1 MFCEEPIKAIYA
13 STWDGTYEEFLES
26 EEKPY
31 ADGDV
36 CFFCYYPEPLC
47 CIEPPSRLILE
58 TDSCYLQVDPSGVVT
73 IKKAGPI
80 ATLERPNERLRSFSD
95 EQSSEESGPFFDDYP
110 CTLLVGERLQR
121 VYREEYYLM
130 LQFDD
135 FILQVLRSPVE
146 NYCSHQAAQRN
157 LLYYQIHGCERLLNH
172 RCACGG
178 EPEILKDYTG
188 DYLIRCKAC
197 KQATSASMT
206 VQEAIDNWNQQQKS
220 GKPDLHPLSLP
231 FDDLAQTFGDRIL
244 SFAVNKETA
253 WWLFPSSCDCR
264 DILIQ
269 TEKQEILLEQAHKGE
284 EDVIYFGNPHIID
297 RDQFT
302 WKVLPEANA
311 PIVFDKA
318 LYTESG
324 LLEGLRFRF
333 GETYLFIFGGE
344 HELIMTRGTDPY
356 DYFEPWIDD
365 QEDILFNETGPN

>member
-1 MFCEEPIKAIYA
+1 MFCDEPIKYVYE
-13 STWDGTYEEFLES
+13 SGWDGTDEDFLES

-31 ADGDV
+31 ADGAV
-36 CFFCYYPEPLC
+36 CFLCYYPEPLC
-47 CIEPPSRLILE
+47 CIDPPSRLLLE
-58 TDSCYLQVDPSGVVT
+58 TDSYYLQVDPSGVVKT
-73 IKKAGPI
+73 KKAGPI
-80 ATLERPNERLRSFSD
+80 ATLERPNERLRSLSD
-95 EQSSEESGPFFDDYP
+95 EQFSEESEPSFDDYP

-121 VYREEYYLM
+121 VYREDYYLM

-135 FILQVLRSPVE
+135 FTLQVLKSPGE
-146 NYCSHQAAQRN
+146 NYCINQAAQKS
-157 LLYYQIHGCERLLNH
+157 LLYYQIHGCERLLNY

-178 EPEILKDYTG
+178 EPEILKDFTN

-197 KQATSASMT
+197 KQATSTSIT
-206 VQEAIDNWNQQQKS
+206 VRDAIDDWNQQQKS
-220 GKPDLHPLSLP
+220 GKPDLHPLPLP

-253 WWLFPSSCDCR
+253 WWLFPYSCDCR

-284 EDVIYFGNPHIID
+284 EDVIYFGNPRTID

-302 WKVLPEANA
+302 WKVLPKTDA
-311 PIVFDKA
+311 PIIFDKA

-333 GETYLFIFGGE
+333 EDSCLFIFGGE
-344 HELIMTRGTDPY
+344 HELVMTKGTDE
-356 DYFEPWIDD
+356 DYEFEPWVKDD
-365 QEDILFNETGPN
+365 DILFNSTDSA